1 MKVLTKITIVFLCV
15 LLASATA
22 AAAYYFIAT
31 RDTRLE
37 AEKFSLAQNC
47 AVILDNSDHK
57 VSEINFSQKHKTV
70 NVAKIPS
77 YVKDAFISAE
87 DKNFYSHHGLD
98 YKRMLRAALT
108 NLRAGSFKQGAS
120 TISQQLV
127 KNTQLSNEKTL
138 ARKLKEIKLTLQL
151 EKKYS
156 KDEILEM
163 YLNTIYFGHTCY
175 GIAEAADFYFGK
187 EPSELTLPE
196 GAMLAAVIRSPNNY
210 SPFTNSEKCLNAR
223 NSVLRRMFT
232 LGKISESEYEKAE
245 NQPLPQPREKS
256 FSSDSY
262 LDAVYEEFQNLPLFS
277 PYKLREG
284 FRIYT
289 YMDETMQEYIRQL
302 STDADRS
309 GKSLIVC
316 NNQTRGVSAF
326 FSTEGNLRR
335 QPGSA
340 VKPLAVYAP
349 ALEENLISPCT
360 PICDEATDFGGYA
373 PANYHDKY
381 CGWIS
386 VQDALA
392 QSLNIPAVKI
402 LNELGIEKSCAYLQR
417 LNLPVLDTDK
427 NLSLALGGMT
437 EGFTL
442 PELSAAYAAFAN
454 GGQFAPVAFIRK
466 VESEDGEILYERN
479 PIPIRAFSSDTACLT
494 NKMLHS
500 CVQNG
505 TAKKLNILPFEVCA
519 KTGTSGTE
527 KGNTDAW
534 TISYTTLHTVG
545 VWMGNADNSLTNITG
560 GGLPCHYAMLILKK
574 QYQNSAPQN
583 FTDDP
588 DIVTCT
594 LDKIAYDKDHI
605 LRLASQNQPTATT
618 FTELFRKSNCPKD
631 QTSDLI
637 TENCSLRLEN
647 NTVMIDLCQT
657 EYYNYL
663 IKRENRSKTKTI
675 FDGKANA
682 SFHDKTVKAGEKYVY
697 TVCPYSINDKGERIY
712 GKEIR
717 LPAVIIPKTPK
728 DIPDNWWEH

>member
-1 MKVLTKITIVFLCV
+1 MKVFAKITIILLCI
-15 LLASATA
+15 LLASAA
-22 AAAYYFIAT
+22 AATSYYFIAT
-31 RDTRLE
+31 RGTHLE
-37 AEKFSLAQNC
+37 TEKFSLAQNC
-47 AVILDNSDHK
+47 AVILDNSGNK

-70 NVAKIPS
+70 NFAKIPTC
-77 YVKDAFISAE
+77 VKDAFISAE

-98 YKRMLRAALT
+98 YKRMIRAAFT

-138 ARKLKEIKLTLQL
+138 TRKLKEIKLTRQL

-175 GIAEAADFYFGK
+175 GISEAADFYFGK
-187 EPSELTLPE
+187 EPSELTIPE

-232 LGKISESEYEKAE
+232 LGKISESEYETAK
-245 NQPLPQPREKS
+245 NQPLPQPHETS

-289 YMDETMQEYIRQL
+289 YMDKTMQEYISQL
-302 STDADRS
+302 TTDADRS
-309 GKSLIVC
+309 GKSLIIC
-316 NNQTRGVSAF
+316 DNQTRGVSAYY
-326 FSTEGNLRR
+326 STEGNLRR

-349 ALEENLISPCT
+349 AIEENLISPCT
-360 PICDEATDFGGYA
+360 PICDEATDFGGYT

-381 CGWIS
+381 CGWVS

-402 LNELGIEKSCAYLQR
+402 LNELGVEKSCAYLQK

-442 PELSAAYAAFAN
+442 PELSAAYASLAN

-466 VESEDGEILYERN
+466 IESEDGEILYERD
-479 PIPIRAFSSDTACLT
+479 PLPVRVFSSDTACLT
-494 NKMLHS
+494 NKMLRS
-500 CVQNG
+500 CVQTG
-505 TAKKLNILPFEVCA
+505 TAKKLNTLPFEVCA

-534 TISYTTLHTVG
+534 TISYTTRHTVG
-545 VWMGNADNSLTNITG
+545 VWMGNADNALTNITG

-574 QYQNSAPQN
+574 QYQNSAPRN

-588 DIVTCT
+588 DIVSCT
-594 LDKIAYDKDHI
+594 LDKIAYDKDHV

-618 FTELFRKSNCPKD
+618 FTQLFRKSNFPKD

-637 TENCSLRLEN
+637 TGSYSLCLEN
-647 NTVMIDLCQT
+647 NTVIIDLCQT

-663 IKRENRSKTKTI
+663 IKRENKSKTTTI
-675 FDGKANA
+675 FDGKSNQ
-682 SFHDKTVKAGEKYVY
+682 SFQDSTVKEGEKYVY
-697 TVCPYSINDKGERIY
+697 TVRPYFINDKGERVY
-712 GKEIR
+712 GDEFR
-717 LPAVIIPKTPK
+717 LPAVIIPKKPK
-728 DIPDNWWEH
+728 DIPDNWWER

>member
-1 MKVLTKITIVFLCV
+1 MKVFAKITIIFLCI
-15 LLASATA
+15 LLACTTA
-22 AAAYYFIAT
+22 ATAYYFITT
-31 RDTRLE
+31 RDTNLE
-37 AEKFSLAQNC
+37 AEKFSLAENC
-47 AVILDNSDHK
+47 AVILDKSDNK
-57 VSEINFSQKHKTV
+57 VSEINFAQKHKTV

-108 NLRAGSFKQGAS
+108 NLRAGAFKQGAS

-138 ARKLKEIKLTLQL
+138 TRKLKEIKLTRQL

-175 GIAEAADFYFGK
+175 GISEAADFYFGK

-210 SPFTNSEKCLNAR
+210 SPFTNSEKCLSAR
-223 NSVLRRMFT
+223 NNVLRRMFT

-277 PYKLREG
+277 PYKLRNG

-289 YMDETMQEYIRQL
+289 YMDKPMQEYIQQL

-309 GKSLIVC
+309 GKSLIIC
-316 NNQTRGVSAF
+316 DNQTRGVSAYY
-326 FSTEGNLRR
+326 STEGNLRR

-340 VKPLAVYAP
+340 IKPIAVYAP
-349 ALEENLISPCT
+349 AIEENLISPCT

-381 CGWIS
+381 CGWVS

-402 LNELGIEKSCAYLQR
+402 LNELGLEKSCAYLQR

-442 PELSAAYAAFAN
+442 PELSAAYAALAN

-466 VESEDGEILYERN
+466 IESEDGEILYERN
-479 PIPIRAFSSDTACLT
+479 PIPVRAFSSDTACLT
-494 NKMLHS
+494 NKMLRG
-500 CVQNG
+500 CVQSG
-505 TAKKLNILPFEVCA
+505 TAKKLNTLPFEVCA

-583 FTDDP
+583 FTNDP
-588 DIVTCT
+588 DIVACT

-605 LRLASQNQPTATT
+605 LRLASKNQPIATT
-618 FTELFRKSNCPKD
+618 FTELFRKSNCPQD
-631 QTSDLI
+631 QTSDFI
-637 TENCSLRLEN
+637 TGNYSLRLEN
-647 NTVMIDLCQT
+647 NTVIIDLCQT

-663 IKRENRSKTKTI
+663 IKRENRSKTSTV
-675 FDGKANA
+675 FDGKANS
-682 SFHDKTVKAGEKYVY
+682 SFQDKTIKAGEKYVY
-697 TVCPYSINDKGERIY
+697 VVCPYYTNEKGEHIY
-712 GKEIR
+712 GEEIR
-717 LPAVIIPKTPK
+717 LPAVIIPKKPK
-728 DIPDNWWEH
+728 EIPDNWWER

>member
-1 MKVLTKITIVFLCV
+1 MKVFAKITIIFLCI
-15 LLASATA
+15 LLACTTA
-22 AAAYYFIAT
+22 ATAYYFITT
-31 RDTRLE
+31 RDTNLE
-37 AEKFSLAQNC
+37 AEKFSLAENC
-47 AVILDNSDHK
+47 AVILDKSDNK
-57 VSEINFSQKHKTV
+57 VSEINFAQKHKTV
-70 NVAKIPS
+70 NVTKIPS

-108 NLRAGSFKQGAS
+108 NLRAGAFKQGAS

-138 ARKLKEIKLTLQL
+138 TRKLKEIKLTRQL

-175 GIAEAADFYFGK
+175 GISEAADFYFGK

-210 SPFTNSEKCLNAR
+210 SPFTNSEKCLSAR
-223 NSVLRRMFT
+223 NNVLRRMFT
-232 LGKISESEYEKAE
+232 LGKITESEYEKAE
-245 NQPLPQPREKS
+245 TQPLPQPREKS
-256 FSSDSY
+256 FTSDSY

-277 PYKLREG
+277 PYKLRNG

-289 YMDETMQEYIRQL
+289 YMDKPMQEYIQQL

-309 GKSLIVC
+309 GKSLIIC
-316 NNQTRGVSAF
+316 DNQTRGVSAYY
-326 FSTEGNLRR
+326 STEGNLRR

-340 VKPLAVYAP
+340 IKPIAVYAP
-349 ALEENLISPCT
+349 AIEENLISPCT
-360 PICDEATDFGGYA
+360 PICDEAIDFGGYA

-381 CGWIS
+381 SGWVS
-386 VQDALA
+386 VQNALA

-402 LNELGIEKSCAYLQR
+402 LNELGTEKSCAYLQR

-442 PELSAAYAAFAN
+442 PELSAAYAALAN
-454 GGQFAPVAFIRK
+454 SGQFTPVAFIRK
-466 VESEDGEILYERN
+466 IETENGEILYERN
-479 PIPIRAFSSDTACLT
+479 SIPVRVFSSDTACLT
-494 NKMLHS
+494 NKMLRE

-505 TAKKLNILPFEVCA
+505 TAKKLNTLPFEVCA

-534 TISYTTLHTVG
+534 TISYTTRHTVG

-588 DIVTCT
+588 DIVACT

-605 LRLASQNQPTATT
+605 LRLASKNQPIATT
-618 FTELFRKSNCPKD
+618 FTELFRKSNCPQD
-631 QTSDLI
+631 QTSDFI
-637 TENCSLRLEN
+637 TGNYSLRLEN
-647 NTVMIDLCQT
+647 NTVIIDLCQT

-663 IKRENRSKTKTI
+663 IKRENRSKTSTV
-675 FDGKANA
+675 FDGKANS
-682 SFHDKTVKAGEKYVY
+682 SFQDKTIKAGEKYVY
-697 TVCPYSINDKGERIY
+697 VVCPYYTNEKGEHIY
-712 GKEIR
+712 GEEIR
-717 LPAVIIPKTPK
+717 LPAVIIPKKPK
-728 DIPDNWWEH
+728 EIPDNWWER

>member
-1 MKVLTKITIVFLCV
+1 MKVFAKITIILLCI
-15 LLASATA
+15 LLASAA
-22 AAAYYFIAT
+22 AATSYYFIAT
-31 RDTRLE
+31 RGTHLE
-37 AEKFSLAQNC
+37 TEKFSLAQNC
-47 AVILDNSDHK
+47 AVILDNGGNK

-70 NVAKIPS
+70 NVDKIPTC
-77 YVKDAFISAE
+77 VKDAFISAE

-98 YKRMLRAALT
+98 YKRMLRAAFT

-138 ARKLKEIKLTLQL
+138 TRKLKEIKLTRQL

-175 GIAEAADFYFGK
+175 GISEAADFYFDK
-187 EPSELTLPE
+187 EPSELTIPE

-232 LGKISESEYEKAE
+232 LGKISESEYETAK
-245 NQPLPQPREKS
+245 NQPLPQPHETS

-289 YMDETMQEYIRQL
+289 YMDKTMQEYICQL
-302 STDADRS
+302 TTDADRS

-316 NNQTRGVSAF
+316 DNQTRGVSAYY
-326 FSTEGNLRR
+326 STEGNLRR

-349 ALEENLISPCT
+349 AMEENLISPCT
-360 PICDEATDFGGYA
+360 PICDEATDFGGYT
-373 PANYHDKY
+373 PTNYHDKY
-381 CGWIS
+381 CGWVS

-402 LNELGIEKSCAYLQR
+402 LNELGIEKSCAYLR
-417 LNLPVLDTDK
+417 KLNLPVLDTDQ

-442 PELSAAYAAFAN
+442 TELSAAYATFAN

-466 VESEDGEILYERN
+466 IESEDGEILYERD
-479 PIPIRAFSSDTACLT
+479 PVPVRIFSSDTACLT
-494 NKMLHS
+494 NKMLRS
-500 CVQNG
+500 CVQIG
-505 TAKKLNILPFEVCA
+505 TAKKLNALPFEVCA

-534 TISYTTLHTVG
+534 TISYTTHHTVG
-545 VWMGNADNSLTNITG
+545 VWMGNADNSLTNVTG

-574 QYQNSAPQN
+574 QYQNSVPKN

-588 DIVTCT
+588 DIVACT
-594 LDKIAYDKDHI
+594 LDKIAYDKDHV

-618 FTELFRKSNCPKD
+618 FTQLFRKSNCPKD

-637 TENCSLRLEN
+637 TGSYTLRLEN
-647 NTVMIDLCQT
+647 NTVTIDLCQT

-663 IKRENRSKTKTI
+663 IKRENKSKTTTI
-675 FDGKANA
+675 FDGKANQ
-682 SFHDKTVKAGEKYVY
+682 SFQDSTVKAGEKYVY
-697 TVCPYSINDKGERIY
+697 TVCPYFINDKEERIY
-712 GKEIR
+712 GEEFR
-717 LPAVIIPKTPK
+717 LPAVMIPKKSK

>member
-1 MKVLTKITIVFLCV
+1 MKVLAKITIVFLCV

-138 ARKLKEIKLTLQL
+138 TRKLKEIKLTRQL

-175 GIAEAADFYFGK
+175 GISEAADFYFGK
-187 EPSELTLPE
+187 EPSELTLSE

-210 SPFTNSEKCLNAR
+210 SPFTNSEKCLSAR

-245 NQPLPQPREKS
+245 KQPLPQPREKA

-289 YMDETMQEYIRQL
+289 YMDKTMQEYIQQL

-316 NNQTRGVSAF
+316 NNQTRGVSAY

-381 CGWIS
+381 CGWVS

-417 LNLPVLDTDK
+417 LNLPVLEADK

-442 PELSAAYAAFAN
+442 PELSAAYAALAN

-466 VESEDGEILYERN
+466 IESEDGEILYERN
-479 PIPIRAFSSDTACLT
+479 PIPVRAFSSDTACLT
-494 NKMLHS
+494 NKMLRG
-500 CVQNG
+500 CVQSG
-505 TAKKLNILPFEVCA
+505 TAKKLNTLPFEVCA

-605 LRLASQNQPTATT
+605 LRLASPNQPTATT
-618 FTELFRKSNCPKD
+618 FTQLFRKSNCPKD
-631 QTSDLI
+631 QTSELV
-637 TENCSLRLEN
+637 TGNCSLHLEN
-647 NTVMIDLCQT
+647 STVMIDLCQT

-682 SFHDKTVKAGEKYVY
+682 SFQDSTVKAGEKYVY

-712 GKEIR
+712 GKEFR
-717 LPAVIIPKTPK
+717 LPTVIIPKTPK
-728 DIPDNWWEH
+728 DIPDNWWQR